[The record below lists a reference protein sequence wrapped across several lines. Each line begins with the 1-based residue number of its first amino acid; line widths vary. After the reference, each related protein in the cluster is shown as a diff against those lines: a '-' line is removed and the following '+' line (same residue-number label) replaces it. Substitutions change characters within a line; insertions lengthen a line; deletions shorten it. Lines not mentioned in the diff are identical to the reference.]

1 MTVRFLADENF
12 NRKIVVGLQRRIEDL
27 DLVRVQDVSLRT
39 AEDPE
44 VLEWAA
50 EHGRVLLTHDIQT
63 VPDFAHRRVIAE
75 QSQTVAVLGFQV
87 LAGQWWTLPDTRT
100 WSWGESNPRPPGGW
114 HTRYD
119 RSRLCHSQ
127 PWHRRVG

>member
-12 NRKIVVGLQRRIEDL
+12 NRKIVVGLQRRIEVL
-27 DLVRVQDVSLRT
+27 DLVRVQDVGLRA

-63 VPDFAHRRVIAE
+63 VPDFAHQRVIAE
-75 QSQTVAVLGFQV
+75 QPMAGVIVVPALMARAAAIEDVELVGGASLDGEGDNQV
-87 LAGQWWTLPDTRT
+87 SYLPLR
-100 WSWGESNPRPPGGW
+100 
-114 HTRYD
+114 
-119 RSRLCHSQ
+119 
-127 PWHRRVG
+127 